1 MTGLL
6 EGDPLTCYLIGVG
19 LGFLLG
25 VVVTGLIVYWR
36 STKNQ

>member
-6 EGDPLTCYLIGVG
+6 EGDPLTCYLIGVV

-25 VVVTGLIVYWR
+25 VVVCGLVCYLRR
-36 STKNQ
+36 S